1 MFGRGYCRRMTVTRR
16 QLIQRGGAAA
26 GLVFTGSVS
35 SLLAGVA
42 SASPRRTPNWGWST
56 VRSRSGVRTWATGY
70 GALVP
75 DPDGV
80 LDLPEGFSYQI
91 ISETAKPLTG
101 ADGVLPDA
109 FDGSGLF
116 ELDGKRYLV
125 RNSEQW
131 LPTDHEFHAVAD
143 AALTYDPEGRRR
155 HHHDRARREQ
165 RGRRRV
171 RQPGRH
177 DRQLCRRQDPVGHVV
192 DVRGDRVAGRRRG
205 VHQGPWL
212 RVRGRSRRPGEQREP
227 DTARRDSA
235 ASPTRRP

>member
-1 MFGRGYCRRMTVTRR
+1 MAWVLSHMTVTRR

-42 SASPRRTPNWGWST
+42 GASPPATPNWGWST
-56 VRSRSGVRTWATGY
+56 ARRRSGVRTWATGY
-70 GALVP
+70 GQLVP

-80 LDLPEGFSYQI
+80 LDLPDGFSYQI
-91 ISETAKPLTG
+91 ISESAKPLTG

-131 LPTDHEFHAVAD
+131 LPDRPRV
-143 AALTYDPEGRRR
+143 PQRR
-155 HHHDRARREQ
+155 
-165 RGRRRV
+165 
-171 RQPGRH
+171 
-177 DRQLCRRQDPVGHVV
+177 
-192 DVRGDRVAGRRRG
+192 
-205 VHQGPWL
+205 
-212 RVRGRSRRPGEQREP
+212 
-227 DTARRDSA
+227 
-235 ASPTRRP
+235 